1 MRVLVAD
8 DSTTMRMIIRRTL
21 ESLGVSGVVEA
32 ADGVQAIDLFKASN
46 GFDLILTD
54 WNRPGKSGIEFVR
67 EVRAIDARVPIV
79 MVTKEAEKA
88 RVVEAIEAGVSE
100 YLIKPFTTETL
111 RSKLQPFVAA

>member
-8 DSTTMRMIIRRTL
+8 DSSTMRTIIRRAL

-32 ADGVQAIDLFKASN
+32 ADGVQAIELVKASL

-67 EVRAIDARVPIV
+67 EVRALDCRVPIV

-88 RVVEAIEAGVSE
+88 RVLEAIEAGVTE
-100 YLIKPFTTETL
+100 YLIKPFTTDTL
-111 RSKLQPFVAA
+111 RSKLQPFIAT

>member
-8 DSTTMRMIIRRTL
+8 DSTTMRTIIRRTL
-21 ESLGVSGVVEA
+21 EGLGVSGVIEA
-32 ADGVQAIDLFKASN
+32 SDGVQAIELFKASN

-67 EVRAIDARVPIV
+67 EVRALDARVPIV
-79 MVTKEAEKA
+79 MVTKEAEKS
-88 RVVEAIEAGVSE
+88 RVLEAIEAGVSE